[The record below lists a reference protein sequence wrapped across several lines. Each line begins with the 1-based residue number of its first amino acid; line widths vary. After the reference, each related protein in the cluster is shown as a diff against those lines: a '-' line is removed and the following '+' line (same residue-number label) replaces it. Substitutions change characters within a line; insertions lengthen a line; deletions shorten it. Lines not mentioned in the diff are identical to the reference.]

1 MRAVTAFRVGLAG
14 LAACLAA
21 ACSHDD
27 LPTAAPGG
35 STRPATSSPP
45 ASPAGTSGPASPTP
59 SGSGS
64 AGGETEGGQPKACT
78 LVSAAEAGAALGRK
92 VGAAKARTLGVFS
105 SCTFVSAGPG
115 PVGTVTVQVLQSAA
129 TAGMFDQIVSGQS
142 GGKTVQTVPGV
153 GDKAVLATGVLIF
166 HKGARVVTVF
176 IYTQESP
183 NGLRDNEIALARTIA
198 AKL

>member
-1 MRAVTAFRVGLAG
+1 MRAATAFRVGLVG

-27 LPTAAPGG
+27 LPTAAPSG
-35 STRPATSSPP
+35 SPAPASS
-45 ASPAGTSGPASPTP
+45 SPAGTGGSASPAPST
-59 SGSGS
+59 SGSGP

-78 LVSAAEAGAALGRK
+78 LVTTAEAGAALGRK
-92 VGAAKARTLGVFS
+92 VGAAQARTLGVFS
-105 SCTFVSAGPG
+105 SCTFVTAGPG

-176 IYTQESP
+176 IYTQENP
-183 NGLRDNEIALARTIA
+183 NGLRDNEIALAKTIA